1 MENSAFKHR
10 LTGAIILVILAVI
23 FVPMLLDGESPTTI
37 TETNIPSKPDEF
49 SSKVIPLDE
58 ITQPVL
64 PETPPA
70 ASAPAAPVVQKPPS
84 DPAAPAVQNPPAA
97 APVTAPA
104 PTPAAAPNKPQAS
117 KPAAS
122 GKPGGWVVQLGS
134 FSSEQNAV
142 ALRDQLRAKGYTA
155 FVEKTQSGAASRYRV
170 NAGPE
175 PERARAEA
183 LRDALEKDM
192 KQKGMVLHYP

>member
-37 TETNIPSKPDEF
+37 SETNIPPKPDEF
-49 SSKVIPLDE
+49 SSKIIPLDE
-58 ITQPVL
+58 ITQPAL
-64 PETPPA
+64 PETSPSASPTAAQPA
-70 ASAPAAPVVQKPPS
+70 ETE
-84 DPAAPAVQNPPAA
+84 PAA
-97 APVTAPA
+97 APSIEPAPSAAPA
-104 PTPAAAPNKPQAS
+104 PATPDKPQSTA
-117 KPAAS
+117 
-122 GKPGGWVVQLGS
+122 GKPGAWVVQLGS

-142 ALRDQLRAKGYTA
+142 ALRDQLRAKGYKA
-155 FVEKTQSGAASRYRV
+155 FVEKTKSGAASLYRV

-175 PERARAEA
+175 LERARAEV

>member
-58 ITQPVL
+58 ITQPAL
-64 PETPPA
+64 PET
-70 ASAPAAPVVQKPPS
+70 SPS
-84 DPAAPAVQNPPAA
+84 VSSAPAVQGPPAA
-97 APVTAPA
+97 APVTV
-104 PTPAAAPNKPQAS
+104 PAAAPAEPNKPQGKPQDS
-117 KPAAS
+117 KPAAP

-155 FVEKTQSGAASRYRV
+155 FVEKTQSGAAPRYRV
-170 NAGPE
+170 NAGP
-175 PERARAEA
+175 
-183 LRDALEKDM
+183 
-192 KQKGMVLHYP
+192 

>member
-23 FVPMLLDGESPTTI
+23 FVPMLLDGESPTRI

-64 PETPPA
+64 PETSPSVSSTPAVQAPPTAAPGSPPA
-70 ASAPAAPVVQKPPS
+70 AEPAPAAPG
-84 DPAAPAVQNPPAA
+84 
-97 APVTAPA
+97 
-104 PTPAAAPNKPQAS
+104 KPQGTAS
-117 KPAAS
+117 KPGA
-122 GKPGGWVVQLGS
+122 WVVQLGS
-134 FSSEQNAV
+134 FSSEQNAM

-155 FVEKTQSGAASRYRV
+155 FVEKTKSGAASLYRV
-170 NAGPE
+170 NVGPE
-175 PERARAEA
+175 LERARAEA
-183 LRDALEKDM
+183 IRDALEKDM